1 MHSPKRVSQVLL
13 AGVALLAATLA
24 YFEVKPVAVDGSSA
38 PAPIV
43 RSSPAVLAGNTQSS
57 DLKAGVLAAMALAA
71 DGRPNPELPAAVSQL
86 LPSVQAPV
94 TNWKEFKPEKITIAP
109 YPDMPIEFQMTSVRE
124 EHGRT
129 VWIGRNRAI
138 EGAFL
143 VAAATEDD
151 WHATLVIPPV
161 GGFEAHIAGAR
172 VTMLEKDLVNNRC
185 GTLPAMAREV
195 MAPLVNAPAPGEIPA
210 VAGAAESSTNAV
222 DVLFF
227 YDADVLATVQGNTST
242 LETHIISYVAASNV
256 ALENSQVTNFHWR
269 YLGAYQVPAYTAT
282 TDMANDLNVLTGV
295 TAGARGGYVAAP
307 NAVSLFAQQKAE
319 LHGADQV
326 VLYVGSNPARNFAGI
341 AWISSSNLAFH
352 SAVVA
357 WPNNP
362 GSSSSFLTLAHEMA
376 HNFGCYHDRATEN
389 ATDGDGLFHYG
400 FRYNRA
406 GRDTGTIMSYAS
418 QAVPYYS
425 NPSVTFEG
433 VALGVAE
440 SQPKAANNARVLRE
454 SAQTMIGSRLAVD
467 PPAITTQPQAVTVT
481 TGQGFT
487 LSVTATGSNLTYQ
500 WKMAG
505 VNLAG
510 ATSSS
515 YSKTSAASSDGGAY
529 TVVVSNVAG
538 QVTSNSVTVT
548 VNAATSGG
556 GGGTSSPG
564 TTVPV
569 TPATTSS
576 PASSGG
582 GGGGGGGAI
591 DAWFASLC
599 GLFVMAQ
606 CILKKRR
613 S

>member
-1 MHSPKRVSQVLL
+1 MHSLSRVSQVLL

-24 YFEVKPVAVDGSSA
+24 YFEVQPTNRIESSA
-38 PAPIV
+38 QSRTASASFAAPSSV
-43 RSSPAVLAGNTQSS
+43 PRSSPTEAGALVPMLAT
-57 DLKAGVLAAMALAA
+57 VE
-71 DGRPNPELPAAVSQL
+71 GRANPGLPTAISQL

-109 YPDMPIEFQMTSVRE
+109 YPDLPVEFQMTSVRE

-129 VWIGRNRAI
+129 VWIGRNPAL

-143 VAAATEDD
+143 VTAATEDD
-151 WHATLVIPPV
+151 WHATLVVPPV
-161 GGFEAHIAGAR
+161 GGFEAHIAGGM
-172 VTMLEKDLVNNRC
+172 VTMLEKDLVNNLC
-185 GTLPAMAREV
+185 GTQPAMGRQVA
-195 MAPLVNAPAPGEIPA
+195 APLVKSAEEIPA
-210 VAGAAESSTNAV
+210 VAAAAESSATAV

-227 YDADVLATVQGNTST
+227 YDADVLASLQGNTST
-242 LETHIISYVAASNV
+242 LETHLISYVAASNA
-256 ALENSQVTNFHWR
+256 ALENSQVTNFRWR
-269 YLGAYQVPAYTAT
+269 YLAAYQVPAYPAT
-282 TDMANDLNVLTGV
+282 EDMANDLNLLTGV
-295 TAGARGGYVAAP
+295 VPGSRGGYVP
-307 NAVSLFAQQKAE
+307 SPSAVSTFVQQKAE

-326 VLYVGSNPARNFAGI
+326 VLYVGSNPRRNFAGI

-362 GSSSSFLTLAHEMA
+362 GSSSSFLTVAHEMA
-376 HNFGCYHDRATEN
+376 HNFGCHHDRTTEN

-433 VALGVAE
+433 VALGVPE
-440 SQPKAANNARVLRE
+440 NQPKAANNSRVLRE
-454 SAQTMIGSRLAVD
+454 SAQGMIDSRAAVE
-467 PPAITTQPQAVTVT
+467 PPSITTQPQAVTVT
-481 TGQGFT
+481 TGQAFT
-487 LSVTATGSNLTYQ
+487 LSVAATGSNLTYQ
-500 WKMAG
+500 WKLAG

-515 YSKTSAASSDGGAY
+515 YSKTAAANSDAGAY

-548 VNAATSGG
+548 VNAATGG
-556 GGGTSSPG
+556 GTGGGTSA
-564 TTVPV
+564 PV
-569 TPATTSS
+569 TPATTN
-576 PASSGG
+576 PPPTSSGG

-591 DAWFASLC
+591 DAWFASAC
-599 GLFVMAQ
+599 GLFVMAR

-613 S
+613 G